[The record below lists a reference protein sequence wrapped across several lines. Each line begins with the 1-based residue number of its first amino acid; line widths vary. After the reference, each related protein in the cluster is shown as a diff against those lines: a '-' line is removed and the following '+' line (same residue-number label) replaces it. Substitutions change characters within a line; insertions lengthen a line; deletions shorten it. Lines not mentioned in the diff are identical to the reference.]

1 MTKTVTVES
10 ITPMSSPL
18 NIIKDAN
25 GNSNGTNTISNT
37 SDVKDKNNQILS
49 PQAFNNSIYN
59 DVLSMNIFNSD
70 SASLSNDSQFLNLNF
85 FAMGANG
92 SDPTLANLNTNSM
105 ESILPL
111 YGNLNEISSLNMED
125 TFSAN
130 TNNFITTTDT
140 ISAQPTDNQNSANTI
155 NTSSANELNSLESGK
170 TDHLDFSQFIEND
183 FLYDQSSV
191 NVSTTNAMSTSTAVT
206 AAAATATTAT
216 TSAAAVISTTTAQ
229 TTNTNANLTKSNS
242 LNNINTTNTNTTT
255 TTTTVNPTSTNPTT
269 TTTIN
274 TTTTTTTHPT
284 SINNFIPSNVSLIG
298 NQTSRSITSTSAAV
312 AGVASVATVPST
324 SLSSTNEL
332 SNISNKSNTTAT
344 TTDIKINNNTIIPG
358 KSNKSE
364 TSKSTS
370 LSSSIHNIEGGYHG
384 ISNISP
390 FTKTGVVNPSG
401 VSTSTIP
408 STISSSMP
416 MVTDSHTSTITS
428 TQKSKTTIGSVSSS
442 VSSVV
447 ATTPKANVIKSTT
460 TTTANATT
468 TTIAS
473 TTNTT
478 NIMNTTN
485 TNTTPNTTIN
495 NTNTNTITNTNK
507 PINNSSIQGNVLS
520 SVTSSGSIGST
531 VTLTHTPRNAA
542 TSTVHIQRN
551 MSQGPYVN
559 SQVPMASPVQVQML
573 SHPPT
578 PVQSMGVSMAQPPT
592 PSQTMRY
599 SPMMASQTR
608 TAIPVV
614 QGQGQAL
621 RGPGPLP
628 NGTVIQQPHGQQR
641 FVVANGQPHPQTQPL
656 GQPIAQQV
664 QQIQQVQVPQIP
676 QVPQVQQVQQIPQTI
691 PQQHQTN
698 FIPQQQN
705 VGIPTASPAP
715 STGQIQVQRVQT
727 PAQTPGQ
734 LPGQLPSQVSGQ
746 VQVQGQIPGQQI
758 VQQQGT
764 PYILNGKP
772 QPQPQQPQSQ
782 TQTQTQTQPQTQPQ
796 PQTQQSQ
803 SQSHQPQTQQP
814 QQPQQ
819 TAFVVANNSNAN
831 GNPGTIVNAVPHQT
845 PTQPAQR
852 VVNGTVQQIPIQQ
865 VLPSPGTQP
874 NPQQNIQAQVGTP
887 QGQAIALGQGQGQ
900 GQAQGQGRGQA
911 ITTIQG
917 SITAMPTPPQQS
929 SVYASNVNGTPNLQ
943 STQSIKQATPN
954 LPVQGQI
961 PNQAMFS
968 PMSQQQ
974 NKITKVISNP
984 VAQPQQQSIQQI
996 NVAAQQAQQQKPMM
1010 ANVPGAAVHT
1020 MISPV
1025 QKNGTFATTAIQGIP
1040 VQTANGQR
1048 IVVQQAPGQPP
1059 SQPII
1064 IQQQPQAA
1072 IQAFRMPGQ
1081 QVILNQPQ
1089 AHPVQGQPQPVII
1102 QQQPTQQVQMIPQ
1115 QVQVIQH
1122 PPAGAIPIQNI
1133 PMSTIQQQPQLQ
1145 QPQQIQRIAYPAN
1158 VAQPMQMA
1166 QVQQPQQIQFQQG
1179 QPQVVQQIGPNGQI
1193 IQITR
1198 NPTFIQQPG
1207 PGMPQQPQ
1215 AVRMVQIPG
1224 QPGQPPAYQV
1234 QPSQVLISNPGQ
1246 QQAQVQ
1252 AIPGMNPMAVVQ
1264 PQTIALVNGQP
1275 QPGTPSNDK
1284 IMKGMNP
1291 AQQRSPFVQLSNIS
1305 KSLKGAKGSPYMNA
1319 KYTSATSA
1327 AMNAITFRKES
1338 PSIKTGV
1345 TAASPLVNRPI

>member
-18 NIIKDAN
+18 NIIKDTN
-25 GNSNGTNTISNT
+25 GNSNGTNS
-37 SDVKDKNNQILS
+37 SDIKDKNNQILS
-49 PQAFNNSIYN
+49 SQAYNNSVYN
-59 DVLSMNIFNSD
+59 DVMNIFSSD
-70 SASLSNDSQFLNLNF
+70 SSLTNDNQMFNLGYLS
-85 FAMGANG
+85 AGANG
-92 SDPTLANLNTNSM
+92 SDPTFANLNTNPMDSF
-105 ESILPL
+105 LPL
-111 YGNLNEISSLNMED
+111 YSNLNDISLNMED

-130 TNNFITTTDT
+130 TNNFISTTDT
-140 ISAQPTDNQNSANTI
+140 ISAQPTDNQNSSNAI
-155 NTSSANELNSLESGK
+155 NTSSANELNPLESGK
-170 TDHLDFSQFIEND
+170 TDHLDLSQFIDND
-183 FLYDQSSV
+183 FLFDQSST
-191 NVSTTNAMSTSTAVT
+191 NISITNAMSTSTSVT
-206 AAAATATTAT
+206 AAATATTAT

-229 TTNTNANLTKSNS
+229 TTTTNTNLTKSNS
-242 LNNINTTNTNTTT
+242 LNNINTTNANTSSTTT
-255 TTTTVNPTSTNPTT
+255 STVVNPTTTNPTT
-269 TTTIN
+269 TAAIN
-274 TTTTTTTHPT
+274 TTTTTTAHPT

-298 NQTSRSITSTSAAV
+298 NQTSLSITSSSATV
-312 AGVASVATVPST
+312 PGVASVATVPST
-324 SLSSTNEL
+324 SISSTNEL

-344 TTDIKINNNTIIPG
+344 NADMKINNNTIIPS

-370 LSSSIHNIEGGYHG
+370 LSSSVHNIEGGYHG

-390 FTKTGVVNPSG
+390 FTKTGVVNPTG
-401 VSTSTIP
+401 VSTSTLP
-408 STISSSMP
+408 SSISSSMP
-416 MVTDSHTSTITS
+416 MVTDSHAS
-428 TQKSKTTIGSVSSS
+428 TQKSKTNIGSVSSS

-447 ATTPKANVIKSTT
+447 ATTPKSNVIKSR
-460 TTTANATT
+460 
-468 TTIAS
+468 
-473 TTNTT
+473 
-478 NIMNTTN
+478 
-485 TNTTPNTTIN
+485 
-495 NTNTNTITNTNK
+495 
-507 PINNSSIQGNVLS
+507 NVLS
-520 SVTSSGSIGST
+520 SVTSSGTIGST
-531 VTLTHTPRNAA
+531 VTLTKTPRNAA
-542 TSTVHIQRN
+542 TSAVHIQRN
-551 MSQGPYVN
+551 MSQGPYVT

-608 TAIPVV
+608 TAIPIV

-641 FVVANGQPHPQTQPL
+641 FV
-656 GQPIAQQV
+656 QQN
-664 QQIQQVQVPQIP
+664 
-676 QVPQVQQVQQIPQTI
+676 PQTI
-691 PQQHQTN
+691 PQHQTN

-715 STGQIQVQRVQT
+715 STGQIQVQRTQPQT
-727 PAQTPGQ
+727 QSQA
-734 LPGQLPSQVSGQ
+734 PSQS
-746 VQVQGQIPGQQI
+746 
-758 VQQQGT
+758 
-764 PYILNGKP
+764 
-772 QPQPQQPQSQ
+772 QS
-782 TQTQTQTQPQTQPQ
+782 QPQTQPQ
-796 PQTQQSQ
+796 T
-803 SQSHQPQTQQP
+803 QP

-831 GNPGTIVNAVPHQT
+831 SNPGTIVNAAVPHQT

-900 GQAQGQGRGQA
+900 AQGQTQGQSRGQA

-943 STQSIKQATPN
+943 SNQSIKQATPN

-974 NKITKVISNP
+974 NKINKVISNP
-984 VAQPQQQSIQQI
+984 VAQPQQQI
-996 NVAAQQAQQQKPMM
+996 NVAAQQAQHAQQQKSMM
-1010 ANVPGAAVHT
+1010 ANVNVPGAAVHT
-1020 MISPV
+1020 MISPI

-1133 PMSTIQQQPQLQ
+1133 PMSTLQQ

-1179 QPQVVQQIGPNGQI
+1179 QPQMVQQIGPNGQI
-1193 IQITR
+1193 FQITR

-1224 QPGQPPAYQV
+1224 QPGQPTAYQV
-1234 QPSQVLISNPGQ
+1234 QPSQVIFSNPGQ

-1252 AIPGMNPMAVVQ
+1252 AISGMNPMTVVQ
-1264 PQTIALVNGQP
+1264 PQAIALVNGQP

-1291 AQQRSPFVQLSNIS
+1291 TQQRSPFVQLSNIS
-1305 KSLKGAKGSPYMNA
+1305 KSLKDAKGSPYMNA
-1319 KYTSATSA
+1319 KFTSATSA
-1327 AMNAITFRKES
+1327 AMNTITLRKES
-1338 PSIKTGV
+1338 PSIKTGI
-1345 TAASPLVNRPI
+1345 TAASPLVNVSFFFFINILFFFFCECV

>member
-18 NIIKDAN
+18 NIIKDTN
-25 GNSNGTNTISNT
+25 GNSNGTNS
-37 SDVKDKNNQILS
+37 SDIKDKNNQILS
-49 PQAFNNSIYN
+49 SQAYNNSVYN
-59 DVLSMNIFNSD
+59 DVMNIFSSD
-70 SASLSNDSQFLNLNF
+70 SSLTNDNQMFNLGYLS
-85 FAMGANG
+85 AGANG
-92 SDPTLANLNTNSM
+92 SDPTFANLNTNPMDSF
-105 ESILPL
+105 LPL
-111 YGNLNEISSLNMED
+111 YSNLNDISLNMED

-130 TNNFITTTDT
+130 TNNFISTTDT
-140 ISAQPTDNQNSANTI
+140 ISAQPTDNQNSSNAI
-155 NTSSANELNSLESGK
+155 NTSSANELNPLESGK
-170 TDHLDFSQFIEND
+170 TDHLDLSQFIDND
-183 FLYDQSSV
+183 FLFDQSST
-191 NVSTTNAMSTSTAVT
+191 NISITNAMSTSTSVT
-206 AAAATATTAT
+206 AAATATTAT

-229 TTNTNANLTKSNS
+229 TTTTNTNLTKSNS
-242 LNNINTTNTNTTT
+242 LNNINTTNANTSSTTT
-255 TTTTVNPTSTNPTT
+255 STVVNPTTTNPTT
-269 TTTIN
+269 TAAIN
-274 TTTTTTTHPT
+274 TTTTTTAHPT

-298 NQTSRSITSTSAAV
+298 NQTSLSITSSSATV
-312 AGVASVATVPST
+312 PGVASVATVPST
-324 SLSSTNEL
+324 SISSTNEL

-344 TTDIKINNNTIIPG
+344 NADMKINNNTIIPS

-370 LSSSIHNIEGGYHG
+370 LSSSVHNIEGGYHG

-390 FTKTGVVNPSG
+390 FTKTGVVNPTG
-401 VSTSTIP
+401 VSTSTLP
-408 STISSSMP
+408 SSISSSMP
-416 MVTDSHTSTITS
+416 MVTDSHAS
-428 TQKSKTTIGSVSSS
+428 TQKSKTNIGSVSSS

-447 ATTPKANVIKSTT
+447 ATTPKSNVIKSSTA
-460 TTTANATT
+460 TTTANATS
-468 TTIAS
+468 TIAS

-478 NIMNTTN
+478 NIMNTTTTT
-485 TNTTPNTTIN
+485 TNTTLNN

-507 PINNSSIQGNVLS
+507 SINNSSSIQGNVLS
-520 SVTSSGSIGST
+520 SVTSSGTIGST
-531 VTLTHTPRNAA
+531 VTLTKTPRNAA
-542 TSTVHIQRN
+542 TSAVHIQRN
-551 MSQGPYVN
+551 MSQGPYVT

-608 TAIPVV
+608 TAIPIV

-641 FVVANGQPHPQTQPL
+641 FVVANGQPHPQTQPI
-656 GQPIAQQV
+656 GQPISQQV
-664 QQIQQVQVPQIP
+664 QQIQQIQHIQ
-676 QVPQVQQVQQIPQTI
+676 QVPQVQQVQQNPQTI
-691 PQQHQTN
+691 PQHQTN

-758 VQQQGT
+758 VQQPGT
-764 PYILNGKP
+764 PYILNGKAQP
-772 QPQPQQPQSQ
+772 QPQPSQP
-782 TQTQTQTQPQTQPQ
+782 QTQPQTQSQAPSQSQSQ
-796 PQTQQSQ
+796 PQTQ
-803 SQSHQPQTQQP
+803 PQTQP

-831 GNPGTIVNAVPHQT
+831 SNPGTIVNAAVPHQT

-900 GQAQGQGRGQA
+900 AQGQTQGQSRGQA

-943 STQSIKQATPN
+943 SNQSIKQATPN

-974 NKITKVISNP
+974 NKINKVISNP
-984 VAQPQQQSIQQI
+984 VAQPQQQI
-996 NVAAQQAQQQKPMM
+996 NVAAQQAQHAQQQKSMM
-1010 ANVPGAAVHT
+1010 ANVNVPGAAVHT
-1020 MISPV
+1020 MISPI

-1133 PMSTIQQQPQLQ
+1133 PMSTLQQ

-1179 QPQVVQQIGPNGQI
+1179 QPQMVQQIGPNGQI
-1193 IQITR
+1193 FQITR

-1224 QPGQPPAYQV
+1224 QPGQPTAYQV
-1234 QPSQVLISNPGQ
+1234 QPSQVIFSNPGQ

-1252 AIPGMNPMAVVQ
+1252 AISGMNPMTVVQ
-1264 PQTIALVNGQP
+1264 PQAIALVNGQP

-1291 AQQRSPFVQLSNIS
+1291 TQQRSPFVQLSNIS
-1305 KSLKGAKGSPYMNA
+1305 KSLKDAKGSPYMNA
-1319 KYTSATSA
+1319 KFTSATSA
-1327 AMNAITFRKES
+1327 AMNTITLRKES
-1338 PSIKTGV
+1338 PSIKTGI
-1345 TAASPLVNRPI
+1345 TAASPLVNVSFFFFINILFFFFCECV